1 MKVHLRKTL
10 QFFDDP
16 TSRGHAS
23 GVIGLIGEELC
34 AASFKHYIEH
44 HEKRRARIFAEP
56 VGMGRLK
63 GKRLDRWIVTG
74 EKSRKLYQCEIK
86 NWSSTAIGGLRLAV
100 DVDVKEVLAVAER
113 NWKRQ
118 SGIVFSENGFPNNVT
133 KVLLPMRPPKDFE
146 NFTVEPLLI
155 YWMPI
160 AAQMN
165 SKPLWNITVSGLHN
179 PLIKTPF
186 KSLNVFSVSLY
197 FRQLLKAKQKFID
210 LELPITEQ
218 RMEILQ
224 EILSR

>member
-1 MKVHLRKTL
+1 MNVNLRKTL

-34 AASFKHYIEH
+34 AASFKHYVEH
-44 HEKRRARIFAEP
+44 REKRKATIFAEP

-63 GKRLDRWIVTG
+63 GKRLDRWIATG

-86 NWSSTAIGGLRLAV
+86 NWSATAIGGLRLGV
-100 DVDVKEVLAVAER
+100 DVDEKETQTIAQR

-118 SGIVFSENGFPNNVT
+118 SGTVFSENGFPNNVT
-133 KVLLPMRPPKDFE
+133 KVLLSMRPPRGFE
-146 NFTVEPLLI
+146 SVTVEPLLI

-160 AAQMN
+160 AAQTD
-165 SKPLWNITVSGLHN
+165 SRPLWKVTISGLHN

-210 LELPITEQ
+210 LDLPITEQ
-218 RMEILQ
+218 RMKILQ